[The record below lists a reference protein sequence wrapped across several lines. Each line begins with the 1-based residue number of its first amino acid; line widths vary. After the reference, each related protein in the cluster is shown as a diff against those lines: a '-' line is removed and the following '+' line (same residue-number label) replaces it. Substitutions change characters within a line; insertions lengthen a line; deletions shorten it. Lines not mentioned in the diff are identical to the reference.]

1 MLFPQN
7 VLTTLLK
14 CYQTFPVDSRS
25 CIASQK
31 CTNKQYKN
39 VPLRLS
45 NSSDTPPHQD
55 CFFSSHTNL
64 NCVVFC
70 CVCRLILPDVSC
82 LFQQKM
88 SLFSGYS
95 DGEGSPKH
103 LSSDTTTME
112 LSSAPLFAVFATRV
126 SAFSLLSHMSI
137 CTSQNLLE
145 EA

>member
-1 MLFPQN
+1 MPLLGLAILQILHHIRIVFFLPTPTSTVWFFVACAVLSLF
-7 VLTTLLK
+7 
-14 CYQTFPVDSRS
+14 
-25 CIASQK
+25 
-31 CTNKQYKN
+31 
-39 VPLRLS
+39 
-45 NSSDTPPHQD
+45 
-55 CFFSSHTNL
+55 
-64 NCVVFC
+64 
-70 CVCRLILPDVSC
+70 DVSC
-82 LFQQKM
+82 LFQQM